1 MSSPPSEVTAGV
13 DLGGTGT
20 RIVAL
25 DRDGVVL
32 HQVSRPT
39 PASSADAVSGLVS
52 SIAAAAAGQRL
63 RGVGIGASGPVDS
76 LGIIRN
82 TETLPAFSDIQ
93 ITPVI
98 SERLGVPCV
107 IDNNAVVAAV
117 GEHACGA
124 GRGSAGLL
132 VVTLGTGVG
141 VAALTDGRPFR
152 GADGGHPEAGHILV
166 GNLRAPCYCGLPSW
180 EQLASRTALDHL
192 TGNDT
197 EALAAKARGG
207 DVAAAQMF
215 DTYGERVGTGLL
227 TLAGHLPPRPGRRR
241 RRRGAVHRPVQPRPA
256 AQPRAAARSTPRSP
270 PWSPRNWET
279 SPAPS
284 ARPSWLAKRRSSNR
298 CQAPTVPRSFQCVTG
313 GGPGTFQTSSD
324 GRQRP

>member
-1 MSSPPSEVTAGV
+1 MSSPPSEMTAGV
-13 DLGGTGT
+13 DLGGTGI

-32 HQVSRPT
+32 HQISRPT
-39 PASSADAVSGLVS
+39 PASSAGAVSGLVS

-107 IDNNAVVAAV
+107 IDNDAVVAAV
-117 GEHACGA
+117 GEYACGA

-141 VAALTDGRPFR
+141 VAALTGGRPFR
-152 GADGGHPEAGHILV
+152 GADGGHPEAGHIPI
-166 GNLRAPCYCGLPSW
+166 GGPRAPCYCGLPSCW

-207 DVAAAQMF
+207 DVATAQMF

-227 TLAGHLPPRPGRRR
+227 TLLAIFRPDRVVVAGG
-241 RRRGAVHRPVQPRPA
+241 
-256 AQPRAAARSTPRSP
+256 AARFIDLFSHG
-270 PWSPRNWET
+270 
-279 SPAPS
+279 
-284 ARPSWLAKRRSSNR
+284 LRRSLDR
-298 CQAPTVPRSFQCVTG
+298 
-313 GGPGTFQTSSD
+313 GPKYTPKPAVVAAELGNLS
-324 GRQRP
+324 GAIGAAVMAREEAII

>member
-32 HQVSRPT
+32 HQASRPT
-39 PASSADAVSGLVS
+39 PASSAGAVSGLVS
-52 SIAAAAAGQRL
+52 SIAAATAGQRL

-76 LGIIRN
+76 LGIIWN

-107 IDNNAVVAAV
+107 IDNDAVVAAV

-141 VAALTDGRPFR
+141 VAALTGGRPFR
-152 GADGGHPEAGHILV
+152 GADGGHPEAGHIPV
-166 GNLRAPCYCGLPSW
+166 GGPRAPCYCGLRSCW
-180 EQLASRTALDHL
+180 EQLASRTALDRL

-197 EALAAKARGG
+197 EALAAKAGSG

-215 DTYGERVGTGLL
+215 DIYGERVGTGLL
-227 TLAGHLPPRPGRRR
+227 TLLAIFRPDRVVIAGG
-241 RRRGAVHRPVQPRPA
+241 
-256 AQPRAAARSTPRSP
+256 AARFIDLFSHG
-270 PWSPRNWET
+270 
-279 SPAPS
+279 
-284 ARPSWLAKRRSSNR
+284 LRRSLDR
-298 CQAPTVPRSFQCVTG
+298 
-313 GGPGTFQTSSD
+313 GPKYTPKPAVVAASCAD
-324 GRQRP
+324 

>member
-25 DRDGVVL
+25 DRHGSVL
-32 HQVSRPT
+32 HQISRPT
-39 PASSADAVSGLVS
+39 PASTAGAISGLVS

-107 IDNNAVVAAV
+107 IDNDAVVAAV
-117 GEHACGA
+117 GEYACGA
-124 GRGSAGLL
+124 GRGSGGLL
-132 VVTLGTGVG
+132 MVTLGTGVG
-141 VAALTDGRPFR
+141 VAALTGGRPFR
-152 GADGGHPEAGHILV
+152 GADGGHPEAGHIPV
-166 GNLRAPCYCGLPSW
+166 GSPRAPCYCGLLSCW

-197 EALAAKARGG
+197 EALAAKAHGG
-207 DVAAAQMF
+207 DVAAAQIF
-215 DTYGERVGTGLL
+215 DTYGERVATGLL
-227 TLAGHLPPRPGRRR
+227 ILLAIFRPDRVVVAG
-241 RRRGAVHRPVQPRPA
+241 G
-256 AQPRAAARSTPRSP
+256 AARFID
-270 PWSPRNWET
+270 
-279 SPAPS
+279 
-284 ARPSWLAKRRSSNR
+284 LFGHGLRRSLD
-298 CQAPTVPRSFQCVTG
+298 
-313 GGPGTFQTSSD
+313 GGPKYTPKPSVVAAELGNLS
-324 GRQRP
+324 GAIGAAVMAREEAII

>member
-39 PASSADAVSGLVS
+39 PASSAGAVSGLVS

-107 IDNNAVVAAV
+107 IDNDAVVAAV

-124 GRGSAGLL
+124 GRSSAGLL

-141 VAALTDGRPFR
+141 VAALTGGRPFR
-152 GADGGHPEAGHILV
+152 GDHGGLRGV
-166 GNLRAPCYCGLPSW
+166 LRATVEAAPQAVA
-180 EQLASRTALDHL
+180 EQVDEPRR
-192 TGNDT
+192 
-197 EALAAKARGG
+197 AAGDDDPVGAEDGQQCEQAGTDAFTVGAEDLGRR
-207 DVAAAQMF
+207 DVAGAGF
-215 DTYGERVGTGLL
+215 GGERFGVITG
-227 TLAGHLPPRPGRRR
+227 
-241 RRRGAVHRPVQPRPA
+241 
-256 AQPRAAARSTPRSP
+256 
-270 PWSPRNWET
+270 
-279 SPAPS
+279 
-284 ARPSWLAKRRSSNR
+284 
-298 CQAPTVPRSFQCVTG
+298 
-313 GGPGTFQTSSD
+313 
-324 GRQRP
+324 

>member
-39 PASSADAVSGLVS
+39 PASSAGAVSGLVS

-76 LGIIRN
+76 LGVIRN

-98 SERLGVPCV
+98 SERLAVPCV
-107 IDNNAVVAAV
+107 IDNDAVVAAV

-141 VAALTDGRPFR
+141 VAALTGGRPFR
-152 GADGGHPEAGHILV
+152 GADGGHPEAGHIPV
-166 GNLRAPCYCGLPSW
+166 GNPRAPCYCGLPSCW

-207 DVAAAQMF
+207 GVAAAQMF

-227 TLAGHLPPRPGRRR
+227 TLLAIFRPDRVVIAGG
-241 RRRGAVHRPVQPRPA
+241 
-256 AQPRAAARSTPRSP
+256 AARFIDLFSHG
-270 PWSPRNWET
+270 
-279 SPAPS
+279 
-284 ARPSWLAKRRSSNR
+284 LRRSLDR
-298 CQAPTVPRSFQCVTG
+298 
-313 GGPGTFQTSSD
+313 GPKYTPKPAVVAAELGNLS
-324 GRQRP
+324 GAIGAAVMAREEAII

>member
-1 MSSPPSEVTAGV
+1 MSSLPSEVTAGV

-25 DRDGVVL
+25 DRYGVVL

-39 PASSADAVSGLVS
+39 PASSAGAVSGLVS

-107 IDNNAVVAAV
+107 IDNDAVVAAV
-117 GEHACGA
+117 GERACGA

-141 VAALTDGRPFR
+141 VAALTGGRPFR
-152 GADGGHPEAGHILV
+152 GADGGHPEAGHIPV
-166 GNLRAPCYCGLPSW
+166 GSPRAPCYCGLPSCW

-207 DVAAAQMF
+207 DVAAAQIF

-227 TLAGHLPPRPGRRR
+227 TLLAIFRPDRVVMAGG
-241 RRRGAVHRPVQPRPA
+241 
-256 AQPRAAARSTPRSP
+256 AARFIDLFSHG
-270 PWSPRNWET
+270 
-279 SPAPS
+279 
-284 ARPSWLAKRRSSNR
+284 LRRSLDR
-298 CQAPTVPRSFQCVTG
+298 GPKYTPKATVVAAELGNLSGAIGAAVMAREEAII
-313 GGPGTFQTSSD
+313 
-324 GRQRP
+324 

>member
-25 DRDGVVL
+25 DRYGVVL

-39 PASSADAVSGLVS
+39 PASSAGAVSGLVS

-76 LGIIRN
+76 LGVIRN

-98 SERLGVPCV
+98 SERLAVPCV
-107 IDNNAVVAAV
+107 IDNDAVVAAV

-141 VAALTDGRPFR
+141 VAALTGGRPFR
-152 GADGGHPEAGHILV
+152 GADGGHPEAGHIPV
-166 GNLRAPCYCGLPSW
+166 GNPRAPCYCGLPSCW

-227 TLAGHLPPRPGRRR
+227 TLLAIFRPDRVVVAGG
-241 RRRGAVHRPVQPRPA
+241 
-256 AQPRAAARSTPRSP
+256 AARFIDLFSHG
-270 PWSPRNWET
+270 
-279 SPAPS
+279 
-284 ARPSWLAKRRSSNR
+284 LRRSLGR
-298 CQAPTVPRSFQCVTG
+298 
-313 GGPGTFQTSSD
+313 GPKYTPKAAVVAAELGNLS
-324 GRQRP
+324 GAIGAAVMAREEAII

>member
-25 DRDGVVL
+25 DPDGVVL

-39 PASSADAVSGLVS
+39 PASSAGAVSGLVS
-52 SIAAAAAGQRL
+52 SITAAAAGQRL

-76 LGIIRN
+76 LGVIRN

-98 SERLGVPCV
+98 SELLGVPCV
-107 IDNNAVVAAV
+107 IDNDAVAAAV

-141 VAALTDGRPFR
+141 VAALTGGRPFR
-152 GADGGHPEAGHILV
+152 GADGGHPEAGHIPV
-166 GNLRAPCYCGLPSW
+166 GGPRAPCYCGLPSCW

-207 DVAAAQMF
+207 DAEAAQMF

-227 TLAGHLPPRPGRRR
+227 TLLAIFRPDRVVVAGG
-241 RRRGAVHRPVQPRPA
+241 
-256 AQPRAAARSTPRSP
+256 AARFIDLFSHG
-270 PWSPRNWET
+270 
-279 SPAPS
+279 
-284 ARPSWLAKRRSSNR
+284 LRRSLDRGPKYTPKAAVVAAELGNLSGAIGAAVMAR
-298 CQAPTVPRSFQCVTG
+298 EQAII
-313 GGPGTFQTSSD
+313 
-324 GRQRP
+324 

>member
-39 PASSADAVSGLVS
+39 PASSADAVSRLVS

-82 TETLPAFSDIQ
+82 AETLPAFSDIQ

-107 IDNNAVVAAV
+107 IDNDAVVAAV

-141 VAALTDGRPFR
+141 VAALTGGRPFR
-152 GADGGHPEAGHILV
+152 GADGGHPEAGHIPV
-166 GNLRAPCYCGLPSW
+166 SGPCAPCYCGLPSCW

-215 DTYGERVGTGLL
+215 DTYGERIGTGLL
-227 TLAGHLPPRPGRRR
+227 TLLAIFRPDRVVVAGGAARFIDLFRPG
-241 RRRGAVHRPVQPRPA
+241 
-256 AQPRAAARSTPRSP
+256 
-270 PWSPRNWET
+270 
-279 SPAPS
+279 
-284 ARPSWLAKRRSSNR
+284 LRRSLGR
-298 CQAPTVPRSFQCVTG
+298 
-313 GGPGTFQTSSD
+313 GPKYTPKPAVVAAELGNLS
-324 GRQRP
+324 GAIGAAVMAREEAII

>member
-39 PASSADAVSGLVS
+39 PVSSAGAVSGLVS
-52 SIAAAAAGQRL
+52 SIAAAVAGQRL

-107 IDNNAVVAAV
+107 IDNDAVVAAV

-124 GRGSAGLL
+124 GRGSTGLL

-141 VAALTDGRPFR
+141 VAALTGGRPFR
-152 GADGGHPEAGHILV
+152 GADGGHPEAGHIPV
-166 GNLRAPCYCGLPSW
+166 GNPRAPCYCGLPSCW

-227 TLAGHLPPRPGRRR
+227 TLLAIFRPDRVVVAGG
-241 RRRGAVHRPVQPRPA
+241 
-256 AQPRAAARSTPRSP
+256 AARFIDLFSHG
-270 PWSPRNWET
+270 
-279 SPAPS
+279 
-284 ARPSWLAKRRSSNR
+284 LRRSLDR
-298 CQAPTVPRSFQCVTG
+298 
-313 GGPGTFQTSSD
+313 GPKYTPKPAVVAAELGNLS
-324 GRQRP
+324 GAIGAAVMAREEAII

>member
-1 MSSPPSEVTAGV
+1 MSSPPSEVTVGV

-25 DRDGVVL
+25 DQDGVVL
-32 HQVSRPT
+32 HQLSHPT
-39 PASSADAVSGLVS
+39 PASSAGAVSGLVS

-82 TETLPAFSDIQ
+82 TETLPAFSDIR

-98 SERLGVPCV
+98 RERLGVPCV
-107 IDNNAVVAAV
+107 IDNDAAVAAV

-141 VAALTDGRPFR
+141 VAALTGGRPFR
-152 GADGGHPEAGHILV
+152 SADGGHPEAGHIPV
-166 GNLRAPCYCGLPSW
+166 GGPPAPCYCGLPNCW

-192 TGNDT
+192 TGNAT

-207 DVAAAQMF
+207 DVAAAQVF
-215 DTYGERVGTGLL
+215 GTYGERVGTGLL
-227 TLAGHLPPRPGRRR
+227 TVLAIFRPDRVVIAG
-241 RRRGAVHRPVQPRPA
+241 G
-256 AQPRAAARSTPRSP
+256 AARFID
-270 PWSPRNWET
+270 
-279 SPAPS
+279 
-284 ARPSWLAKRRSSNR
+284 LFGHGLRRSLDR
-298 CQAPTVPRSFQCVTG
+298 
-313 GGPGTFQTSSD
+313 GPKYTPKPAVVAAELGNLSGAIGAAVMAREEGTL
-324 GRQRP
+324 

>member
-107 IDNNAVVAAV
+107 IDNDAIVAAV
-117 GEHACGA
+117 GERACGA
-124 GRGSAGLL
+124 GRDSAGLL

-141 VAALTDGRPFR
+141 VAALTGGRPFR
-152 GADGGHPEAGHILV
+152 GADGGHPEAGHIPV
-166 GNLRAPCYCGLPSW
+166 GNLRAPCYCGLPSCW

-207 DVAAAQMF
+207 DVAATQMF

-227 TLAGHLPPRPGRRR
+227 TLLAIFRPDRVVIAGG
-241 RRRGAVHRPVQPRPA
+241 
-256 AQPRAAARSTPRSP
+256 AARFIDLFSHG
-270 PWSPRNWET
+270 
-279 SPAPS
+279 
-284 ARPSWLAKRRSSNR
+284 LRRSLDR
-298 CQAPTVPRSFQCVTG
+298 
-313 GGPGTFQTSSD
+313 GPKYTPKPAVVAAELGNLS
-324 GRQRP
+324 GAIGAAVMAREEAII